1 MSVITEKVLRPAR
14 TKLMNVVDQG
24 TFCEMDKNLTSGNP
38 LGFAGYEGKLEKEQ
52 KKTGEQEAVI
62 SGYAKIG
69 GIPCVVFI
77 LEYQFML
84 GSMGSM
90 EGEKIV
96 RAFEKASRKRLPIV
110 SFSASSGARMQ
121 EGVLSLVQMAKTA
134 GTVYQHSK
142 KKLLYI
148 SVICDPTLGG
158 VTASYASLADIIIA
172 EDNARFGFTGKRII
186 EKTINKPLPV
196 DFQSASYA
204 QKKGKVDLIV
214 KPEELR
220 NELITLLVFH
230 KKNRRK
236 YGRR

>member
-1 MSVITEKVLRPAR
+1 M
-14 TKLMNVVDQG
+14 
-24 TFCEMDKNLTSGNP
+24 
-38 LGFAGYEGKLEKEQ
+38 
-52 KKTGEQEAVI
+52 
-62 SGYAKIG
+62 
-69 GIPCVVFI
+69 VFI